1 MHRACVRT
9 ALINE
14 ISTVT
19 APEVVLGCR
28 RGIASG
34 DLGARSVLLVPLTA
48 LDVAIQIRRY
58 LKPGLGCSGADR
70 NLRPDRSDGAI

>member
-34 DLGARSVLLVPLTA
+34 DLGTRSVLLVPLVPQATSFS
-48 LDVAIQIRRY
+48 V
-58 LKPGLGCSGADR
+58 LKATHQ
-70 NLRPDRSDGAI
+70 

>member
-19 APEVVLGCR
+19 APEVVLE
-28 RGIASG
+28 
-34 DLGARSVLLVPLTA
+34 VLLWCGVGPLWA
-48 LDVAIQIRRY
+48 PVLCSCCPLAVRDVAIQSRR
-58 LKPGLGCSGADR
+58 SGASLDT
-70 NLRPDRSDGAI
+70 